1 MSKEEFKHLIEYG
14 YELEFTWNKKRFS
27 ISYCDS
33 DTKKN
38 YISFCE
44 FYKDSTEVS
53 TFEELCNV
61 KRYNTTVLEMI
72 LSIDDNNISIF

>member
-1 MSKEEFKHLIEYG
+1 MILIQ
-14 YELEFTWNKKRFS
+14 
-27 ISYCDS
+27 
-33 DTKKN
+33 KN

-53 TFEELCNV
+53 TFEELDNV

>member
-1 MSKEEFKHLIEYG
+1 MILIQ
-14 YELEFTWNKKRFS
+14 
-27 ISYCDS
+27 
-33 DTKKN
+33 KKN

-61 KRYNTTVLEMI
+61 KRYNTTVQEMI